1 MKKLLIAIL
10 LLPQLVVGIAYSEH
24 SEPIIDSELI
34 LASKGMIADWQFQ
47 LKQTKTSLIKGTL
60 IHDEKTSQPSWS
72 AQGCVNDFCF
82 MDSGGPKS
90 QVDENSTITCK
101 LRLFVPSDTEY
112 DNQAQLKLRLT
123 DETIKNVIGTGVLY
137 IKTME
142 PMRANFVAGEKPILV
157 KRIEL
162 QDCVQSKILSEKT
175 VTSSVAPSIIGGSMM
190 IPFRILGEVIG
201 AEVGWNPS
209 TNEASYTI
217 GPKRVVLRK
226 GINKARVI
234 FPNFE
239 KTIQMTVAPA
249 NIKGSTM
256 VPLRFVSTILGG
268 KVEWDSYT
276 NTAVVSFPNCE

>member
-10 LLPQLVVGIAYSEH
+10 LLPQLFFGSVYSEH
-24 SEPIIDSELI
+24 SELIIDSELI
-34 LASKGMIADWQFQ
+34 LASKSMIVDWQFQ
-47 LKQTKTSLIKGTL
+47 HKQTKTSLIKGTL

-90 QVDENSTITCK
+90 QIEENSTITCK
-101 LRLFVPSDTEY
+101 MRLFVPSDTEY

-123 DETIKNVIGTGVLY
+123 EEINKNEVGAGILY

-142 PMRANFVAGEKPILV
+142 PIRANFVAGEKPILV
-157 KRIEL
+157 KKIEL
-162 QDCVQSKILSEKT
+162 QDCVQGKILSEKI
-175 VTSSVAPSIIGGSMM
+175 VTSSVAPSIIAGSMM

-201 AEVGWNPS
+201 AEVGWNAS

-239 KTIQMTVAPA
+239 KQY
-249 NIKGSTM
+249 K
-256 VPLRFVSTILGG
+256 
-268 KVEWDSYT
+268 
-276 NTAVVSFPNCE
+276 

>member
-1 MKKLLIAIL
+1 MKKLLIVIL
-10 LLPQLVVGIAYSEH
+10 LLPQLFIGIAYSENP
-24 SEPIIDSELI
+24 EQILDSELV
-34 LASKGMIADWQFQ
+34 LTSKSMIADWQFQ
-47 LKQTKTSLIKGTL
+47 IKQTKTSLVKGNL
-60 IHDEKTSQPSWS
+60 IHDEKTSQPNWS

-82 MDSGGPKS
+82 MDSGGPKFPVEES
-90 QVDENSTITCK
+90 STITCK
-101 LRLFVPSDTEY
+101 MRLFVPSDMEY
-112 DNQAQLKLRLT
+112 NNQAQLKLKIA
-123 DETIKNVIGTGVLY
+123 DESNKKDIGSGVLY
-137 IKTME
+137 VKTIE

-162 QDCVQSKILSEKT
+162 HDCVQSKILSEKIF
-175 VTSSVAPSIIGGSMM
+175 TSSVAPSIIGGSMM

-201 AEVGWNPS
+201 AEVGWNAS

-226 GINKARVI
+226 GINKARII

-239 KTIQMTVAPA
+239 KTIQMSTAPT

>member
-1 MKKLLIAIL
+1 M
-10 LLPQLVVGIAYSEH
+10 
-24 SEPIIDSELI
+24 
-34 LASKGMIADWQFQ
+34 
-47 LKQTKTSLIKGTL
+47 
-60 IHDEKTSQPSWS
+60 
-72 AQGCVNDFCF
+72 
-82 MDSGGPKS
+82 
-90 QVDENSTITCK
+90 
-101 LRLFVPSDTEY
+101 RLFVPSDIEY
-112 DNQAQLKLRLT
+112 DNQAQLKLKIT
-123 DETIKNVIGTGVLY
+123 DETNKKEVGTGILY

-162 QDCVQSKILSEKT
+162 ADCVQAKILSEKT

-190 IPFRILGEVIG
+190 IPFRVLGEVIG
-201 AEVGWNPS
+201 AEVGWNAS

-226 GINKARVI
+226 GINKARII

-239 KTIQMTVAPA
+239 KTVQMSVAPA
-249 NIKGSTM
+249 NVKGSTM